1 MNSRPNRDEA
11 WNFLCEYVM
20 NPSLRKH
27 ALAVEAVMRHFA
39 ALHGEDVEMW
49 GVIGLLHDFDYERYP
64 DQHCRKAFE
73 ILSSEGVD
81 PQYVHAICSH
91 GFGLCSEVEPV
102 HKMEKILYTIDE
114 LTGLIHA
121 ACLMRPSQSVLDIE
135 VKSVMKKFKQ
145 SGFAVGVNR
154 EVINR
159 GCRMLDL
166 SLDEVM
172 GETIAGMRTNAAA
185 IGLQGVR

>member
-1 MNSRPNRDEA
+1 
-11 WNFLCEYVM
+11 
-20 NPSLRKH
+20 
-27 ALAVEAVMRHFA
+27 MRHFA
-39 ALHGEDVEMW
+39 ALNGEDVEMW

-64 DQHCRKAFE
+64 EQHCRKAFE
-73 ILSSEGVD
+73 ILDREGID
-81 PQYVHAICSH
+81 PQYIHAICSH
-91 GFGLCSEVEPV
+91 GFGLCSEVAPV

-154 EVINR
+154 EVINK
-159 GCRMLDL
+159 GCQMLNL
-166 SLDEVM
+166 SLDQVIQ
-172 GETIAGMRTNAAA
+172 ETIAGMRASAAA
-185 IGLQGVR
+185 IGLQGKIC

>member
-1 MNSRPNRDEA
+1 MNSKPNRDEA
-11 WNFLCEYVM
+11 WSFLCEYVM

-39 ALHGEDVEMW
+39 ALNDEDVEMW

-73 ILSSEGVD
+73 ILSREGID
-81 PQYVHAICSH
+81 QQYIHAICSH
-91 GFGLCSEVEPV
+91 GFGLCSDIEPIR
-102 HKMEKILYTIDE
+102 KMEKILYTIDE

-135 VKSVMKKFKQ
+135 VKSVKKKFKQ
-145 SGFAVGVNR
+145 SGFAMGVNR
-154 EVINR
+154 EVINK
-159 GCRMLDL
+159 GCQMLNL
-166 SLDEVM
+166 SLDEVIQ
-172 GETIAGMRTNAAA
+172 ETIAGMQASAAA
-185 IGLQGVR
+185 IGLQGKI